1 MAFKGRP
8 SERAVYNDRF
18 DAMHEGELA
27 AESMHLWCSNGVDR
41 WGYTAMDMDRYDEWR
56 EWLTSVTED
65 ELRDWVRAHG
75 ASE

>member
-8 SERAVYNDRF
+8 SDRAVFNDRF
-18 DAMHEGELA
+18 DAMSDGELT
-27 AESMHLWCSNGVDR
+27 AESMHLWCADGVDR
-41 WGYTAMDMDRYDEWR
+41 WGYAAIDNDRYDEWR

-65 ELRDWVRAHG
+65 ELRDWVRAHS